1 MAADS
6 SATPDAGA
14 GPGASPQPEPS
25 PPPAAAKEKKAG
37 SVGVVGLLIRLAVFL
52 VVLGGL
58 WVWLVTI
65 RSGQWGT
72 EKTVYFSALILEG
85 ILLAWLFFE
94 VYVLDVFQSPP
105 TTPGPETNEDRKRT
119 RAWSEARFVRRK
131 WLKRLFTALIMI
143 LLVTL
148 WFRAVRQHFEDWGWG
163 KTLFFSIPFIV
174 ALVVAFLLHKVMRAR
189 DTIAEDWVRSNPD
202 DPTCENV
209 LVVFN
214 LSKKVLYF
222 TTILASLVMAVLV
235 YLVQEHGLDVSQ
247 RLLGGIWLA
256 IFFLNFLVEEYEVDL
271 MAVVVGLAVIL
282 ATVVW
287 VAYMGWTQ
295 EFVDFFENFG
305 VSIDSTGYLLIAAV
319 FALAIFYSIVKGA
332 FYYVAITPNDINV
345 QMGLTESGRQI
356 NRDAFTT
363 TVDTGDLME
372 RIFGFGRI
380 IVTFR
385 DPTFKPMEML
395 VWNIKGKAEKLEAIR
410 ATYVVDDR
418 QRL

>member
-1 MAADS
+1 MASDP
-6 SATPDAGA
+6 SAVPE
-14 GPGASPQPEPS
+14 PGAASQ
-25 PPPAAAKEKKAG
+25 PPASGAEGKAG
-37 SVGVVGLLIRLAVFL
+37 SKGVVGLLIRLVVFL
-52 VVLGGL
+52 AVLGGL
-58 WVWLVTI
+58 WAWLLAV
-65 RSGQWGT
+65 RHGQWGT
-72 EKTVYFSALILEG
+72 EKTIYYSILALEG

-94 VYVLDVFQSPP
+94 IYVLDVFRSPP
-105 TTPGPETNEDRKRT
+105 TTPGPETDEDRRRT
-119 RAWSEARFVRRK
+119 RAWTEARFVRRK
-131 WLKRLFTALIMI
+131 WLKRLFTILTMV

-148 WFRAVRQHFEDWGWG
+148 WYRAVRQHFEAWGWG
-163 KTLFFSIPFIV
+163 KTLFFSIPFAL
-174 ALVVAFLLHKVMRAR
+174 ALVVAFLLHKVMRVR
-189 DTIAEDWVRSNPD
+189 DAIEEDWFRTNPD
-202 DPTCENV
+202 DPECENV

-222 TTILASLVMAVLV
+222 ATILASLVMALLI
-235 YLVQEHGLDVSQ
+235 YLHQEHVLTVNQ

-287 VAYMGWTQ
+287 VAYMGWMK
-295 EFVDFFENFG
+295 EFIDFFENFG

-319 FALAIFYSIVKGA
+319 FALAILYSIVKGA

-345 QMGLTESGRQI
+345 QTGLTESGRQI

-372 RIFGFGRI
+372 RMFGFGRI

-385 DPTFKPMEML
+385 DPGFKPLEML
-395 VWNIKGKAEKLEAIR
+395 VWNIKGKAKKLEAIR
-410 ATYVVDDR
+410 ATYVVDNQ
-418 QRL
+418 QRTRG